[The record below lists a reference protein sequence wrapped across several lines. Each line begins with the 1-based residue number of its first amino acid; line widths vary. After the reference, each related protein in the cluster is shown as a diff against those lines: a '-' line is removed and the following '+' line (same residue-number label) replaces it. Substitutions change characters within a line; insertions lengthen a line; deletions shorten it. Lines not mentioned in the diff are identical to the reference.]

1 VSARSGR
8 EKRRHTDRPPVRRPT
23 RRVQDWLA
31 LVENSGPFAPLSLLR
46 GHLEQA
52 PPAARTCA
60 EYHWLRG
67 LIQGRELHEEFGGVD
82 VKR

>member
-1 VSARSGR
+1 MSARSSR
-8 EKRRHTDRPPVRRPT
+8 EKRGQAERPPGRTT

-31 LVENSGPFAPLSLLR
+31 LVENTGPFAPLSLLR

-52 PPAARTCA
+52 PPAARACA
-60 EYHWLRG
+60 EYHWLKG

-82 VKR
+82 VK